1 MCKLQQ
7 GPCLSLRPGK
17 RLHQLHQRES
27 KRYVFTSTHRAG
39 WETDL
44 TCQEKIVRFPDGFR
58 QTWRGEQQILM
69 RFQAF
74 SPKDSICK
82 ILRLP
87 NWENSLYRPLGGWYF
102 AQTPGQSDLSQPK
115 QKQLNPKTPL
125 NIVNGEAVAPRN
137 KENPVSKNFRVSGR
151 GLTKPPIPEPGS
163 VHSWGTQLGG

>member
-1 MCKLQQ
+1 
-7 GPCLSLRPGK
+7 
-17 RLHQLHQRES
+17 
-27 KRYVFTSTHRAG
+27 
-39 WETDL
+39 
-44 TCQEKIVRFPDGFR
+44 
-58 QTWRGEQQILM
+58 M

-74 SPKDSICK
+74 SPQDSICK

-102 AQTPGQSDLSQPK
+102 AQTPEQTDLFQPK

-125 NIVNGEAVAPRN
+125 NVVKEKAVAPRN

-151 GLTKPPIPEPGS
+151 GLTKPPTPEPGT